1 MSRWYVSA
9 CSRSGGSRPWL
20 VHACL
25 SPPHVAICAAV
36 RQWRLA
42 DGDSAP
48 ETLRLID
55 IFVPRITYGRVVQRP
70 EAPSGQPEH
79 QQRQR
84 PSANIS
90 DGDHAPSEGNARTQ
104 TLGSAPDAQPGTDP
118 AAEVRTQKA
127 NAAAAA
133 FAHVKRDLVRL
144 LGTLASHDRTVQDRV
159 RECSGIPVVMNLC
172 VVDDYNPCKSGP
184 SLFLFRRRRF
194 PRNRVCG
201 GFAAHVCGS
210 VERRAF
216 WNRD

>member
-9 CSRSGGSRPWL
+9 RSRNGGSRPWF
-20 VHACL
+20 VHVCL
-25 SPPHVAICAAV
+25 SPPHGATCAAV

-42 DGDSAP
+42 NGDSSP
-48 ETLRLID
+48 ETLRLIH

-70 EAPSGQPEH
+70 EAPPGQPEH
-79 QQRQR
+79 QQRER

-90 DGDHAPSEGNARTQ
+90 DGDPASPRGNAHSQ
-104 TLGSAPDAQPGTDP
+104 TLTSASDAQPGTEP
-118 AAEVRTQKA
+118 AAEARIQKA
-127 NAAAAA
+127 KAAAAA

-144 LGTLASHDRTVQDRV
+144 LGILASHDRTVQDRV

-172 VVDDYNPCKSGP
+172 VVDDYNPCKSGL
-184 SLFLFRRRRF
+184 SLLLFRRRRF

-216 WNRD
+216 WNRG